1 MHYAKLH
8 RSIRLQRL
16 LNFLS
21 DGQPHT
27 TKEIGDATGIEA
39 VGSAIGELRRN
50 GISITC
56 ARRTRVESY
65 RGRGTMVYE
74 YQIERE

>member
-8 RSIRLQRL
+8 HSIRLQRL
-16 LNFLS
+16 FRFLS
-21 DGQPHT
+21 DGKPHT
-27 TKEIGDATGIEA
+27 TSEIGNATGIEA

-50 GISITC
+50 GITINC
-56 ARRTRVESY
+56 ARRTQLKNY
-65 RGRGTMVYE
+65 GRGTTVYE